1 MNERRWRR
9 KKRRNASIKF
19 VKRLS
24 AMQLLL
30 HDNTYKKMMFSF
42 FISCRRFLKKHLEGR
57 KYVLALYSELQ
68 ALIHYS
74 LENLSQFSF
83 H

>member
-1 MNERRWRR
+1 MNEGGGG
-9 KKRRNASIKF
+9 KKRRNASSAS
-19 VKRLS
+19 S
-24 AMQLLL
+24 AMPLLL

-42 FISCRRFLKKHLEGR
+42 FISCRRFLKEHLEGR

-68 ALIHYS
+68 ALTHYS